1 MKVSE
6 LKSKLAEIDD
16 DYEIEIWLK
25 EDEDREMLC
34 ELVDISVANHFYAYP
49 ESESVSLMEISIIP
63 SINECAA

>member
-6 LKSKLAEIDD
+6 LKLKLAEIDD

-34 ELVDISVANHFYAYP
+34 ELVDISVVNLFYAYP
-49 ESESVSLMEISIIP
+49 ESGTVSLVEISIVP
-63 SINECAA
+63 SVDECAE